1 MAERANGEGSGMRIS
16 FGGATVV
23 IEARGGA
30 RAAMH
35 RRTPAGNP
43 SRGVSPCRA
52 SVSRLPVAVRV
63 AARVSCV
70 GNVVS
75 SEIPQI

>member
-1 MAERANGEGSGMRIS
+1 MRIS

-30 RAAMH
+30 RAATH

-52 SVSRLPVAVRV
+52 SVSRLPVRV